1 VRTRP
6 ALNCRLEN
14 VVVDKCPLHQPPFNR
29 KGHACQKLSRNRFLS
44 APIRLYAVNR
54 RGDPFLQLA
63 GNGSEGISAPKAGDL
78 GQREGLKSSARPTNV
93 FKQSCLDPGLFRI
106 AQTASPVTVDNAGM
120 LSGELIEA
128 QALKVPCPTCGAGRG
143 MRCERAVGGVRT
155 QSHLDRR
162 LMVSDKVVR
171 RLKPKSL

>member
-1 VRTRP
+1 M
-6 ALNCRLEN
+6 
-14 VVVDKCPLHQPPFNR
+14 
-29 KGHACQKLSRNRFLS
+29 
-44 APIRLYAVNR
+44 
-54 RGDPFLQLA
+54 
-63 GNGSEGISAPKAGDL
+63 
-78 GQREGLKSSARPTNV
+78 
-93 FKQSCLDPGLFRI
+93 FRI

-128 QALKVPCPTCGAGRG
+128 QALKVPCPTCGASRALVAGCE
-143 MRCERAVGGVRT
+143 CERAVGGVRP